1 MPLTVSGDSPK
12 TGVMEFSGGGGCS
25 TVAIKAGQPP
35 ILGCGSMLEALRHG
49 MGRHQRKAF
58 WEATIAVCA
67 LVAAPEGKV
76 SFATRVR
83 IDHILDSLPDL
94 KVFDTNEFVDL
105 FDRFV
110 EEFRVSPR
118 KARARALD
126 VARKGANDIDGAEL
140 LARIAMAV
148 ADTEATADLVDLEP
162 IKALCG
168 ELGVD
173 PITVLAAVPTNQD
186 DEAPEEPAASAAKPP
201 PHLKSVDDI
210 SEDEPEMQ
218 EEQTPEGNS
227 GTTPEPL
234 VDTGE
239 AQQTEVAAMNENS
252 SAAELGQQLA
262 VDGAKAVIALCGRTK
277 SGSLEALR
285 IYENEQFATADCA
298 LLEKIANEKFWLSPV
313 ALFSSESGG
322 GNGADDGEPTPI
334 HVLCL
339 SRPDGSI
346 EALRAFD
353 SADNASAD
361 LEFFRT
367 ISNDKMWVSVVQFK
381 TVP

>member
-1 MPLTVSGDSPK
+1 
-12 TGVMEFSGGGGCS
+12 
-25 TVAIKAGQPP
+25 
-35 ILGCGSMLEALRHG
+35 MLEALRQG
-49 MGRHQRKAF
+49 RGRHQRKAF

-67 LVAAPEGKV
+67 FVASSEGKV
-76 SFATRVR
+76 SFATRLR
-83 IDHILDSLPDL
+83 IEHVLDSLPDL
-94 KVFDTNEFVDL
+94 KVFDTNEFVEL

-110 EEFRVSPR
+110 EEFRVNPR

-126 VARKGANDIDGAEL
+126 VVRKGAKYIDQAER
-140 LARIAMAV
+140 LARIALAV
-148 ADTEATADLVDLEP
+148 ADTETTADVVDLEP

-173 PITVLAAVPTNQD
+173 PISVLAAAATNQD
-186 DEAPEEPAASAAKPP
+186 DDVQEEPAASIAEPA

-210 SEDEPEMQ
+210 PEDEPEMA
-218 EEQTPEGNS
+218 EKQTPGGNS
-227 GTTPEPL
+227 STTPVPPANSGA
-234 VDTGE
+234 VQQPGE
-239 AQQTEVAAMNENS
+239 TAMNENS
-252 SAAELGQQLA
+252 STAELGQQLL

-285 IYENEQFATADCA
+285 IYDNEQFAAADCA
-298 LLEKIANEKFWLSPV
+298 LLEKIVNEKFWLSPV
-313 ALFSSESGG
+313 ALFSSESGS
-322 GNGADDGEPTPI
+322 GNDVDRSEPTPI

-346 EALRAFD
+346 EALRAFE
-353 SADNASAD
+353 SANSASTD

-381 TVP
+381 AVA